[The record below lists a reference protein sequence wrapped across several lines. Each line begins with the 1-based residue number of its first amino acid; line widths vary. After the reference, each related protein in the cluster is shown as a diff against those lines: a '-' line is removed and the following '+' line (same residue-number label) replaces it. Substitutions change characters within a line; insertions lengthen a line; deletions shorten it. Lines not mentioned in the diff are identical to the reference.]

1 MTLLLSDWW
10 PRYHEHAI
18 LEGEDAGLVLGHL
31 HDWTPE
37 HEHEEHCFPG
47 RADGGY
53 MARYGPMK
61 PKGMYLDLD
70 GQRHFIQPADVE
82 AFGQALAPY
91 LAHARLVGRY

>member
-1 MTLLLSDWW
+1 
-10 PRYHEHAI
+10 
-18 LEGEDAGLVLGHL
+18 
-31 HDWTPE
+31 
-37 HEHEEHCFPG
+37 
-47 RADGGY
+47 